1 MIFLK
6 TLVVNLFAGPG
17 AGKTTCAWEIASELK
32 KRGINTE
39 YVPEYAKELVWDENY
54 KALAD
59 QEHIFEVQANR
70 INRLIGKVDVVVT
83 NSPILFSE
91 IYGKN
96 NSNDFK
102 QRIWEEHDSHK
113 NFNLFIN
120 RCLRFEQQGR
130 IHNLTESKEIDNKIK
145 NMLEENSVYYGQ
157 YFHKTVPII
166 IDNIITTLNRI
177 QAENETQNEVTEDD
191 EDEDIEM

>member
-1 MIFLK
+1 MR

-54 KALAD
+54 NALAD
-59 QEHIFEVQANR
+59 QEHIFEVQSNR

-83 NSPILFSE
+83 DLPILFSE
-91 IYGKN
+91 IYGRN
-96 NSNDFK
+96 NSDGFR
-102 QRIWEEHDSHK
+102 QRIWAEHNSHT

-120 RCLRFEQQGR
+120 RGQRFEQQGR
-130 IHNLTESKEIDNKIK
+130 IHNLSESQEIDKQIK
-145 NMLEENSVYYGQ
+145 SMLEENSVYYGQ
-157 YFHKTVPII
+157 YFHETVPVV
-166 IDNIITTLNRI
+166 IDNIIKTLNRI
-177 QAENETQNEVTEDD
+177 QAEELEDD
-191 EDEDIEM
+191 EDMEF

>member
-1 MIFLK
+1 MN

-17 AGKTTCAWEIASELK
+17 AGKTTCAWEIASQLK
-32 KRGINTE
+32 KREINTE

-70 INRLIGKVDVVVT
+70 INRLIGKVDVVV
-83 NSPILFSE
+83 NDSPILFSE
-91 IYGKN
+91 IYGIN
-96 NSNDFK
+96 NSNNFK

-120 RCLRFEQQGR
+120 RGLRFEQQGR

-177 QAENETQNEVTEDD
+177 QTENETQNEVTEDD
-191 EDEDIEM
+191 EDEEIEM

>member
-1 MIFLK
+1 MIFLN

-17 AGKTTCAWEIASELK
+17 AGKTTCAWEIASQLK
-32 KRGINTE
+32 KREINTE

-191 EDEDIEM
+191 EDEEIEM

>member
-145 NMLEENSVYYGQ
+145 NMLEKNSVYYGQ